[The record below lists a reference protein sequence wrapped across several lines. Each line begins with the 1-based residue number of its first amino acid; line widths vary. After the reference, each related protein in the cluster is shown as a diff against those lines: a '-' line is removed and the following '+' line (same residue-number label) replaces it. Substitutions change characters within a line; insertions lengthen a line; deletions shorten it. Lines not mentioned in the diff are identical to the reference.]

1 MPAKTSDQPP
11 DAPKAL
17 PTVRAAVVWPSRA
30 VVLSMT
36 VAFAAGLDVP
46 GWAQY
51 LPFAASLLIF
61 GLPHGAI
68 DHLVPARLAGTDA
81 DRRSVLAVV
90 LLYLALSG
98 LCLALWSV
106 SPAAAFVLFVCV
118 TVFHWG
124 AGDLHALL
132 SFGPDGIGGVGPVS
146 RALLV
151 ALRGSLPMLVPL
163 LFFPGAYRGVA
174 SAAAG
179 LFGADAKALSWA
191 FAPDFRLAVGVALA
205 AVAVLLF
212 VRAAR
217 DLAGRRR
224 ALLPVVLETVVLFA
238 FFAVVPPVLAVG
250 LYFALWHAPRHVAR
264 LVLLDPVGSRYLG
277 AGRPVRALARFGREA
292 APLTV
297 VALALLV
304 ALLLAVPR
312 MSGDPGSLL
321 ALYLVL
327 ISALTL
333 PHAVIVALMDSRQGV
348 WRRTLVVGPP
358 HGR

>member
-1 MPAKTSDQPP
+1 MPAKTSDRPP
-11 DAPKAL
+11 DAL
-17 PTVRAAVVWPSRA
+17 RTVRAAVVWPSRV
-30 VVLSMT
+30 VVLFFT
-36 VAFAAGLDVP
+36 GAFAAGLDVP
-46 GWAQY
+46 GWVQY

-68 DHLVPARLAGTDA
+68 DHLVPARLAGRDA
-81 DRRSVLAVV
+81 DLQVVLAVV

-106 SPAAAFVLFVCV
+106 APAAAFVLFVCV

-132 SFGPDGIGGVGPVS
+132 YSGPDELGGMGSTS
-146 RALLV
+146 RALLLV
-151 ALRGSLPMLVPL
+151 LRGCLPMLVPL
-163 LFFPGAYRGVA
+163 LFFPDAYRGVA

-179 LFGADAKALSWA
+179 LFGADAAALSWA
-191 FAPDFRLAVGVALA
+191 FSPAFRIAVGAALA
-205 AVAVLLF
+205 SVAALF
-212 VRAAR
+212 FLRAAG
-217 DLAGRRR
+217 DLPRKRR
-224 ALLPVVLETVVLFA
+224 ALLLVALETFSLFA

-264 LVLLDPVGSRYLG
+264 LVLLDPAGASHLG

-297 VALALLV
+297 LALALLV

-312 MSGDPGSLL
+312 MSGNPGSLL

-333 PHAVIVALMDSRQGV
+333 PHAVIVTLMDARQGV
-348 WRRTLVVGPP
+348 WRRTPAGSPR